1 MRKKTTT
8 SEEKSRDLF
17 KNQSAILTTD
27 AWRMGQSR
35 MDLNRRVPL
44 RPQRNRDG
52 TGKKPSGS
60 LKGDFFFNPAGI
72 MNQTQHDSSNHHKFK
87 TKNEALKK
95 KEEEAEQKEK
105 RTRVRDE
112 DDAGGGQRSPGL
124 VVDLVGKATS

>member
-1 MRKKTTT
+1 MQKKTAT
-8 SEEKSRDLF
+8 SEEKVDLY

-72 MNQTQHDSSNHHKFK
+72 MNQTPHGSSNHHKFK

-95 KEEEAEQKEK
+95 KKKKPNKK
-105 RTRVRDE
+105 RRGLECGMRTTPA
-112 DDAGGGQRSPGL
+112 AGRGAL
-124 VVDLVGKATS
+124 A

>member
-1 MRKKTTT
+1 MQKKTAT
-8 SEEKSRDLF
+8 SEEKVDLY

-72 MNQTQHDSSNHHKFK
+72 MNQTRHGSSSHHKFK

-95 KEEEAEQKEK
+95 KKKKPNKK
-105 RTRVRDE
+105 RRGLECGMRTTPA
-112 DDAGGGQRSPGL
+112 AGRGAL
-124 VVDLVGKATS
+124 A

>member
-1 MRKKTTT
+1 MQKKTAT
-8 SEEKSRDLF
+8 SEEKVDLY

-95 KEEEAEQKEK
+95 KKEAEQKEK

-124 VVDLVGKATS
+124 VVDLAGKATS

>member
-1 MRKKTTT
+1 MQKKTAT
-8 SEEKSRDLF
+8 SEEKVDLY

-60 LKGDFFFNPAGI
+60 LKGDFFNPAGI
-72 MNQTQHDSSNHHKFK
+72 MNQTQHGSSNHHKFK

-95 KEEEAEQKEK
+95 KKEEAEQKEK

-124 VVDLVGKATS
+124 AVDLVGKATS